1 MSSIVVA
8 GLPLAA
14 LALACHRASGLV
26 VKASLAF
33 VNPAYHGHMASSVWR
48 NLSWAA
54 CLLMIC
60 V

>member
-48 NLSWAA
+48 NLS
-54 CLLMIC
+54 
-60 V
+60 